1 MVDII
6 PAIIPESFEDLQ
18 DKMSQVKGLAPVVQ
32 IDVCDG
38 KFVPSKCW
46 PYINDDGEFQNI
58 LKEDDG
64 FPFWQDMDFEAD
76 LMIENPEN
84 GGAEDFIKAGAKRII
99 LHIESS
105 ENMLDF
111 VKKLRKEYGY
121 FGDSAVTVEIGIG
134 INVNTPNKVL
144 DEYFKI
150 DEESRTLADFVQFMG
165 IEKIGYQG
173 QEFDEKV
180 LDKISDLRK
189 KYPDVAISIDGG
201 VSFDNAGDLKE
212 AGVTRIISGSALY
225 DSENIKEAIEEMKEI

>member
-18 DKMSQVKGLAPVVQ
+18 DKMSEVKGLAPVVQ
-32 IDVCDG
+32 VDVCDG

-84 GGAEDFIKAGAKRII
+84 GGAEDWIKAGAKRII

-105 ENMLDF
+105 DNMLDF

-134 INVNTPNKVL
+134 ININTPNSVL

-150 DEESRTLADFVQFMG
+150 DELGRTLADFVQCMG

-180 LDKISDLRK
+180 LEKISDLRK
-189 KYPDVAISIDGG
+189 KYPDVAITIDGG